1 MLLTRIPFC
10 YRFSLIAIA
19 LLLSTLMSSGQASYQ
34 KPALSNKESWSV
46 IMLPDP
52 QTYMK
57 FARNQPIFDLMTS
70 WIQENIDTLNIK
82 LAVCTG
88 DLVEQN
94 DLMTPDGVNGNQN
107 SLAQWRSVSGAFSR
121 LDGRLPYVV
130 TAGNHD
136 YGYVNAGTIRK
147 SNLYK
152 YFPVDKNLLNQQ
164 IVREVAPNAEGIP
177 SLENAAY
184 EITSPKGR
192 KILVISLEF
201 APRDTIL
208 GWAKKVISKPV
219 YKNHTVII
227 LTHSFVNEKNVRPEK
242 ENYNVD
248 GNFAEAIWK
257 KLVATSTNVQLV
269 LSGHICAPDDFRA
282 HVGFRTDK
290 NAAGKTVNQMAFNAQ
305 ALGGG
310 WNGNGGDGWLRILEF
325 MPDDKT
331 VKVKTFSP
339 FFAISPSTRQL
350 AWQHEPYN
358 EFTFTLD

>member
-1 MLLTRIPFC
+1 MKKYSGLRIKMKFMLVTGILV
-10 YRFSLIAIA
+10 AA
-19 LLLSTLMSSGQASYQ
+19 LNLGAQQKYQ
-34 KPALSNKESWSV
+34 KPVLSGPGSWSM

-52 QTYMK
+52 QNYVK
-57 FARNQPIFDLMTS
+57 FGRNQPIFELMTA
-70 WIQENIDTLNIK
+70 WIQENLDSLNIK
-82 LAVCTG
+82 MTVCTG

-94 DLMTPDGVNGNQN
+94 EMINPDGVNGNQP
-107 SLAQWRSVSGAFSR
+107 SLAQWKSVSNAFAR
-121 LDGRLPYVV
+121 LDGRMPYVI

-136 YGYVNAGTIRK
+136 FGYQNVSAVRK

-152 YFPVDKNLLNQQ
+152 YFPVDKNTANQK
-164 IVREVAPNAEGIP
+164 ILREVGLNAEGIP
-177 SLENAAY
+177 TLENAAY
-184 EITSPKGR
+184 EFASPKGR
-192 KILVISLEF
+192 KFLIVSLEF

-208 GWAKKVISKPV
+208 GWARQVISKPV
-219 YKNHTVII
+219 YKDYTVII
-227 LTHSFVNEKNVRPEK
+227 LTHSYLNSKNERPEK

-248 GNFAEAIWK
+248 GNFGEAIWK
-257 KLVATSTNVQLV
+257 KLVAPSTNIQLV
-269 LSGHICAPDDFRA
+269 LSGHICAPDNFRE

-339 FFAISPSTRQL
+339 FFAISPTTQQF
-350 AWQHEPYN
+350 AWQHDSWN
-358 EFTFTLD
+358 EFTFKFD